1 MTFYT
6 IITTFFTPIVL
17 TIPPRDDIIKYI
29 FVYILYNSVI
39 IGEGVMFKNKNYVL
53 TILKEGSFS
62 KAAEALYVSQP
73 SLSATVK
80 RIEDKISAPIFD
92 RSTTPVTLT
101 EIGAEY
107 IRCATE
113 IDATE
118 KNFEKFL
125 EDNLSL
131 SNGKIKIGGSS
142 FFSAYILP
150 HLISEFN
157 KLYPNITFELYED
170 NSKSLMAKIQE
181 GKIDI
186 ALDNTSEKYENI
198 STVKYAEEILLLA
211 VPLTFALNEELK
223 EFRLTADDIRKNKHT
238 DEQYAIS
245 LSKFAHEP
253 FILLNPENDTGNRA
267 RILFGKYRITPNII
281 FNVEQ
286 QLTAYNI
293 SSNQL
298 GISFISDNLVKNIKS
313 EKNLCYYRLRDPEI
327 FRKVNFYV
335 KNNHYISNACKKFID
350 FNTK

>member
-1 MTFYT
+1 
-6 IITTFFTPIVL
+6 
-17 TIPPRDDIIKYI
+17 
-29 FVYILYNSVI
+29 
-39 IGEGVMFKNKNYVL
+39 MFKNKNYVL

-73 SLSATVK
+73 SLSATIR

-107 IRCATE
+107 VRCATE
-113 IDATE
+113 IEATE

-131 SNGKIKIGGSS
+131 SNGKIRIGGAS

-150 HLISEFN
+150 HMISEFN
-157 KLYPNITFELYED
+157 RHYPNITIELFED

-181 GKIDI
+181 GKIDL

-198 STVKYAEEILLLA
+198 STVKYSEEILLLA
-211 VPLTFALNEELK
+211 VPHTFSVNEELK
-223 EFRLTADDIRKNKHT
+223 DFRLTVDDIRKNKHA
-238 DEQYAIS
+238 DGQYAVS
-245 LSKFAHEP
+245 LSSFAKEP

-267 RILFGKYRITPNII
+267 RILFGKYRITPNVI

-298 GISFISDNLVKNIKS
+298 GISFISDNLVKSIKS

-327 FRKVNFYV
+327 FRNVNFYV
-335 KNNHYISNACKKFID
+335 KNNHYISNACKKFIE
-350 FNTK
+350 FNTKQVPGEGK